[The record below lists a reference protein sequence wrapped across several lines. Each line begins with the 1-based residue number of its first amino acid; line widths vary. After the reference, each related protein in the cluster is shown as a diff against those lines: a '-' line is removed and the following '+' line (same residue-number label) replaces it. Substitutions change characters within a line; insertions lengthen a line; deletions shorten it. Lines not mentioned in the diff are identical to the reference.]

1 MTVRQDRRADYRDL
15 RLLIDRFDEGSA
27 RTPEQRTRLGRRAL
41 RLAREAAWH
50 AVRAARI
57 LSLLNGSNPDFT
69 GNAPSASES
78 FLSDDDEEVAK

>member
-1 MTVRQDRRADYRDL
+1 MTARQDRRADFRDL
-15 RLLIDRFDEGSA
+15 RLLIDRFDEGSV
-27 RTPEQRTRLGRRAL
+27 RTPEERTKLGRRAL

-69 GNAPSASES
+69 GNVPSASES
-78 FLSDDDEEVAK
+78 LVSDEDEEVAK